1 MWGDLVLLKYYPQ
14 NWQASLYRSGH
25 TWILHTSIWHYWL
38 LFTFII
44 AMNLFIIYV
53 YKTISYQRSD
63 IKGTKSVG
71 DKRRVAWPEI
81 LVVLLPIYWALN
93 IVTNALAYLRAV
105 EGSCGH
111 ILVSVQVNGFQW
123 GWKYC
128 YNDTFYTKLLT
139 NPILVGY
146 NNIFLFGGP
155 SKFGKADE
163 DYLVNNEIKYAEY
176 NFQYK
181 LINLDYW
188 WWDYYLI
195 HRKKANANGYYLPDM
210 EKFEEDTWRYN
221 SNNSEDFNLTAEHYF
236 CRRWLK
242 KLGKLENEFDLKVLN
257 KKFQHGYWVISQ
269 GLNPDSGLI
278 LEKLNKNTN
287 EIEYNYVKDPL
298 RLLRSSGALV
308 LPTRSNI
315 RLMGCSDDIT
325 HSWAVPALGIKMD
338 CVPGRLFFFY
348 TNIIREG
355 IYFGQCSELCGWNH
369 YNMPIVLYALP
380 IEHFITWWEI
390 ELHAL
395 FNKKV
400 KNNDTTNKHYK
411 LINYKYK

>member
-1 MWGDLVLLKYYPQ
+1 MWGDLILVKYYPK
-14 NWQASLYRSGH
+14 NWQSSFYRSGH
-25 TWILHTSIWHYWL
+25 TWILHTSVWHYWL

-44 AMNLFIIYV
+44 AMNLFIMYT

-71 DKRRVAWPEI
+71 DKRRLAWPEI

-105 EGSCGH
+105 EGSCGNV
-111 ILVSVQVNGFQW
+111 LVSVQVNGFQW

-128 YNDTFYTKLLT
+128 YNDTFYTKLLN
-139 NPILVGY
+139 NPIKVGY
-146 NNIFLFGGP
+146 NNIFSFTGS
-155 SKFGKADE
+155 SKLGKPESGYGLNCKIFYDE
-163 DYLVNNEIKYAEY
+163 YDLKYSIDDKIIENNG
-176 NFQYK
+176 
-181 LINLDYW
+181 W
-188 WWDYYLI
+188 
-195 HRKKANANGYYLPDM
+195 YLPNM
-210 EKFEEDTWRYN
+210 EQLERDQWNY
-221 SNNSEDFNLTAEHYF
+221 SSDNNDNFNLTAEHYF
-236 CRRWLK
+236 CRQWLK

-257 KKFQHGYWVISQ
+257 KKFQHGYWVVSQ

-278 LEKLNKNTN
+278 LEKLNKDTN
-287 EIEYNYVKDPL
+287 EIEYIYAKDPL

-390 ELHAL
+390 ELHSL
-395 FNKKV
+395 FNKKT
-400 KNNDTTNKHYK
+400 KNNENNNKHYK